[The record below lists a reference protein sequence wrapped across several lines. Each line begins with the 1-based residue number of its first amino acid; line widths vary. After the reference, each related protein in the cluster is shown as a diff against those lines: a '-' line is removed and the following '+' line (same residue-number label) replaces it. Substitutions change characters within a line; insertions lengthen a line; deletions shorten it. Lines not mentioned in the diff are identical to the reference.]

1 MRRLLLGVLL
11 GGVGLLAML
20 AIRERGAG
28 GVARARQ
35 RIGLEERAVFEV
47 AANESPGSELNGAPR
62 VAQPAA
68 RAGVARLVT
77 LAGRVFDEHGGPV
90 EDVSVIARGV
100 QRSSGPAH
108 AEQRTDQ
115 EGRFRFTGLAAG
127 VWRLEADSSAL
138 AAGARRSVDA
148 SAGDV
153 EAELKVLRGHVL
165 VLRARWAD
173 GSPVHSIRVIILEL
187 DAGRELEREA
197 LPRSLAG
204 EFELRGVKEGVHLVR
219 VGAKHEDRDV
229 DAYQYVTVPAAEP
242 LEFVLPVPDL
252 VLRGTVLDV
261 EGHPVEGARV
271 ASGLRGS
278 TVQVAPDGSFELR
291 GLPSRRT
298 SLSASAPG
306 YHGESVEVD
315 VRAGHP
321 DVQLLL
327 VRLARIRGHVID
339 PSGQPFPG
347 ARIADS
353 FERGANYVASDHEGR
368 FELEL
373 SPGHHFLRA
382 MGGGHADGEEL
393 GLTLAPGEEREG
405 FVLRLRP
412 ACRVV
417 GRVLDAD
424 GQPVHEA
431 YVSALFESVLTAED
445 GGFVFETCPPDPIR
459 VTTFDDGCRVWAEV
473 TPTQDAA
480 TSVELRLERR
490 DPVLLHVRITH
501 DAQPLRASLVL
512 RSGPFSREGTLD
524 GDGRLSVAV
533 QRPGRWRGLLT
544 PEGALQIPAE
554 LASLRQVEFT
564 VPDLESWSFE
574 LDWNALTQP
583 LGIEEVWS
591 LLYD

>member
-1 MRRLLLGVLL
+1 MRRLMLAPVAVAAVLGLF
-11 GGVGLLAML
+11 GLLV
-20 AIRERGAG
+20 IRERTGGVTRAQQRLVIGAG
-28 GVARARQ
+28 ASDAAKVSAGSVLDVAT
-35 RIGLEERAVFEV
+35 
-47 AANESPGSELNGAPR
+47 AAESQTGR
-62 VAQPAA
+62 VES
-68 RAGVARLVT
+68 ARLVT
-77 LAGRVFDEHGGPV
+77 LAGRVLDEHGVPV
-90 EDVSVIARGV
+90 EGVSVIARGE
-100 QRSSGPAH
+100 QRASGPAPE
-108 AEQRTDQ
+108 EQRTDP

-127 VWRLEADSSAL
+127 VWGLEADSSEL
-138 AAGARRSVDA
+138 AAGARCSVDA

-173 GSPVHSIRVIILEL
+173 GSPVHSIRVVIPEL
-187 DAGRELEREA
+187 DAGRDLDRA
-197 LPRSLAG
+197 TIPGARPG
-204 EFELRGVKEGVHLVR
+204 EFELCGVKAGDYLFIVLAQHD
-219 VGAKHEDRDV
+219 GHEV
-229 DAYQYVTVPAAEP
+229 SAYRHATVPAAEP
-242 LEFVLPVPDL
+242 LEIVLPVPDL

-271 ASGLRGS
+271 ASDIRGS
-278 TVQVAPDGSFELR
+278 TAQVAPDGSFELR
-291 GLPSRRT
+291 GLTSRRT
-298 SLSASAPG
+298 SLFASAPG
-306 YHGESVEVD
+306 YHCESVEVD
-315 VRAGHP
+315 VRADHP

-339 PSGQPFPG
+339 PSGQPFRG
-347 ARIADS
+347 ARITDS
-353 FERGANYVASDHEGR
+353 FERGANDVTSDHEGR

-373 SPGHHFLRA
+373 TPGHHFLRA
-382 MGGGHADGEEL
+382 MGGGHADSEDQ

-405 FVLRLRP
+405 FVFRLRP

-424 GQPVHEA
+424 GQPVREA
-431 YVSALFESVLTAED
+431 YVSALFEAVLTAED
-445 GGFVFETCPPDPIR
+445 GGFAFEACPPDLVR
-459 VTTFDDGCRVWAEV
+459 VATFDDGCRVWVEV

-490 DPVLLHVRITH
+490 DPVLLQVRITH
-501 DAQPLRASLVL
+501 DAQPLRASLFL
-512 RSGPFSREGTLD
+512 RSGPFFREGTLD

-544 PEGALQIPAE
+544 PEGARQIPAE

-564 VPDLESWSFE
+564 VPDLESWSLE
-574 LDWNALTQP
+574 LDWNALTPP